1 MRSMINW
8 APFVWLALAQ
18 PALAGRTEEALLAQL
33 RQAHPATRFDRV
45 AATPVPGLYE
55 VWMGEN
61 VAYVGRGNV
70 RYLLFGHLFDTHQMR
85 DLTALRQNRGGAAK
99 GNAGGGDAGMS
110 SPIDLSELPAG
121 DAIAVVRGNGSRK
134 LVVFT
139 DPACGFCRQLDA
151 TLRQLKD
158 VTVLHFLVPFQGAQ
172 LPGAIWCDTDRGA
185 AYAQVM
191 AGGTPL
197 LKDVKACENPLERNL
212 ALAARLGVQAT
223 PTLFFADGHRAI
235 GALSRDDIE
244 AKLAQASSSKTPDK
258 NIARSGHE
266 TANHR

>member
-8 APFVWLALAQ
+8 APLAWLALAQ
-18 PALAGRTEEALLAQL
+18 PAMAGRTEDALLTQL
-33 RQAHPATRFDRV
+33 RLAHPATRFDRLE
-45 AATPVPGLYE
+45 ATPVPGLYE

-70 RYLLFGHLFDTHQMR
+70 RYLLFGHLFDTRQMR
-85 DLTALRQNRGGAAK
+85 DLTAQRQTGGGAAR
-99 GNAGGGDAGMS
+99 ADAGAGEGNM
-110 SPIDLSELPAG
+110 PAPVDLSGLPRG
-121 DAIAVVRGNGSRK
+121 DAIAVVRGDGSRK

-151 TLRQLKD
+151 TLRQLSD
-158 VTVLHFLVPFQGAQ
+158 VTVLHFLVPFQGTQ
-172 LPGAIWCDTDRGA
+172 LPEAIWCGQDRAA

-191 AGGTPL
+191 AGGIPPAN
-197 LKDVKACENPLERNL
+197 DARACRNPLERNL

-223 PTLFFADGHRAI
+223 PTLFFADGHRAT

-244 AKLAQASSSKTPDK
+244 ARLAQAAVSKTPDK

-266 TANHR
+266 STKHR